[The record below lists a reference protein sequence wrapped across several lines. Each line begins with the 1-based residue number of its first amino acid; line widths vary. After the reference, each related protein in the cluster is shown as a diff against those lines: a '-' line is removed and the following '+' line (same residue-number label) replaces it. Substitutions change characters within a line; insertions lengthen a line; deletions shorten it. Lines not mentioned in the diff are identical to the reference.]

1 VSESQPRIALG
12 VSGGIAAYKAAEI
25 VRGLRRQGA
34 EVHVLM
40 TRNARRFITPLT
52 LQTLSGHPVWT
63 GAWDLTLAS
72 DIQHI
77 SLARRLDAFLVAP
90 ATANVL
96 AKMAHGLAD
105 DVLTTFH
112 LAVRA
117 PVLVAPAMNVWMWE
131 HAATQGNLRALR
143 DRGVQVVP
151 PGTGELACGEEGVG
165 RMAEPDDIV
174 RAVFETAGPTREPFD
189 PARFLSNPSTGRMGY
204 ALAAEA
210 RARGAQVTLIS
221 GPTLLPPPPGVGVV
235 RVATAAEMFRATLN
249 QFQGAD
255 LVLKAAAVS
264 DYRPE
269 HRARGKI
276 KKDVLQ
282 RRAAASDGAD
292 RAIVLR
298 LVPNPDILA
307 ELGRRKK
314 PHQVLVGFAAESG
327 RLRTNARHKLRK
339 KNLDLVIANRIGAA
353 GEGFEAETNR
363 AVILDR
369 QGHVATLPLMRK
381 EEMASAIL
389 DRAAALLPPPS
400 APRRARRSR

>member
-77 SLARRLDAFLVAP
+77 SLARRLAAFLVAP

-174 RAVFETAGPTREPFD
+174 RAVFETLKKKV
-189 PARFLSNPSTGRMGY
+189 PA
-204 ALAAEA
+204 
-210 RARGAQVTLIS
+210 
-221 GPTLLPPPPGVGVV
+221 PP
-235 RVATAAEMFRATLN
+235 
-249 QFQGAD
+249 
-255 LVLKAAAVS
+255 
-264 DYRPE
+264 
-269 HRARGKI
+269 
-276 KKDVLQ
+276 
-282 RRAAASDGAD
+282 
-292 RAIVLR
+292 
-298 LVPNPDILA
+298 
-307 ELGRRKK
+307 
-314 PHQVLVGFAAESG
+314 
-327 RLRTNARHKLRK
+327 LRTAR
-339 KNLDLVIANRIGAA
+339 
-353 GEGFEAETNR
+353 
-363 AVILDR
+363 
-369 QGHVATLPLMRK
+369 
-381 EEMASAIL
+381 
-389 DRAAALLPPPS
+389 
-400 APRRARRSR
+400 PRRPRPATDRFKAVASS